1 MPSLLWGADMEK
13 AKLELVV
20 GAFVLVGLI
29 CLGYLSIK
37 LGKLEVIGGH
47 LYNVDAEFD
56 SLSGLK
62 PGATVEIA
70 GVEVGRVKAIT
81 LKDYRGLVTLSI
93 RNDVKLFSD
102 TMASIK
108 TRGII
113 GEKFV
118 SLSPG
123 GGGEVLQPGSKIR
136 DTESGLDLE
145 ELVSQYIHGK
155 LN

>member
-1 MPSLLWGADMEK
+1 MQK

-20 GAFVLVGLI
+20 GAFVLVGII

-37 LGKLEVIGGH
+37 LGKLEIIGGY
-47 LYNVDAEFD
+47 LYNIEAEFD
-56 SLSGLK
+56 SVSGLK

-81 LKDYRGLVTLSI
+81 LKEDRGLVTLSI

-102 TMASIK
+102 TIASVK

-123 GGGEVLQPGSKIR
+123 GGGEVLQAGSKIR

-155 LN
+155 VN

>member
-1 MPSLLWGADMEK
+1 MEK
-13 AKLELVV
+13 TKLELVV
-20 GAFVLVGLI
+20 GLFVLVGLV

-56 SLSGLK
+56 TVSGLR
-62 PGATVEIA
+62 PGATIEIA
-70 GVEVGRVKAIT
+70 GVEVGRVKAIR
-81 LKDYRGLVTLSI
+81 LKEDRAVATFAINDSI
-93 RNDVKLFSD
+93 KLYDD
-102 TMASIK
+102 TIASVK

-123 GGGEVLQPGSKIR
+123 GGGAELKPGSKIR

-145 ELVSQYIHGK
+145 ELVSQYVHGK
-155 LN
+155 VK